1 MSRNKQAKISPK
13 NLPSEIREVYVFGDL
28 LSDTGNL
35 FNITSEAFGAGFPS
49 APFFEGRYSN
59 GQLWVESLASEL
71 GIAYNFDTNFALIGA
86 TTGLDNVGNP
96 FDPNDVVEQLGLPG
110 TLAQVN
116 NFIAS
121 TPNIDPNGLYTIWAG
136 IYDFG
141 LRVTDTTE
149 LVNNITTAVENL
161 ANAGAKNIIV
171 PNLPNLNQFP
181 GTSDIAGTDNLD
193 EMIDIFNSNL
203 LEELDEL
210 DAKLDSEVNLIQLD
224 AYDLF
229 DRILNNP
236 TQFGFTNVSDRF
248 ISTSADD
255 SGIRYEVINSDA
267 NPDEYAFFGG
277 TVPGVPAQ
285 PSAATH
291 RLIAQIAVSA
301 LASEGI
307 DATEQFG
314 TVNSDRI
321 SGNND
326 SDNILGLAG
335 DDKIRGRRGAD
346 ILSGGAGDDTLK
358 GNRGEDYLLGGS
370 GNDVLVGGK
379 NDDILNGG
387 SGHNYLKGGFGRD
400 IFVVNFNG
408 NATIQDFNPNRDR
421 IDLAGS
427 LAFSD
432 LDILQN
438 GSDTII
444 YFDRTE
450 IARLSEFEADF
461 LSIDNFIEIF

>member
-1 MSRNKQAKISPK
+1 MSRNKQAQTSPR
-13 NLPSEIREVYVFGDL
+13 NLPSQIGEVYVFGNL

-35 FNITSEAFGAGFPS
+35 FDITSE
-49 APFFEGRYSN
+49 
-59 GQLWVESLASEL
+59 
-71 GIAYNFDTNFALIGA
+71 
-86 TTGLDNVGNP
+86 
-96 FDPNDVVEQLGLPG
+96 
-110 TLAQVN
+110 
-116 NFIAS
+116 
-121 TPNIDPNGLYTIWAG
+121 
-136 IYDFG
+136 
-141 LRVTDTTE
+141 
-149 LVNNITTAVENL
+149 VNNITTAVENL

-171 PNLPNLNQFP
+171 PNLPDLNQFP

-203 LEELDEL
+203 
-210 DAKLDSEVNLIQLD
+210 
-224 AYDLF
+224 
-229 DRILNNP
+229 
-236 TQFGFTNVSDRF
+236 
-248 ISTSADD
+248 
-255 SGIRYEVINSDA
+255 YEVINSDA
-267 NPDEYAFFGG
+267 TPDEYAFFGG

-291 RLIAQIAVSA
+291 RLIAEIAVSA

-432 LDILQN
+432 LDILQK

-461 LSIDNFIEIF
+461 LSIDNFIETF

>member
-141 LRVTDTTE
+141 LSVTDTTE

-171 PNLPNLNQFP
+171 PNLPDLNQFP

-203 LEELDEL
+203 
-210 DAKLDSEVNLIQLD
+210 
-224 AYDLF
+224 
-229 DRILNNP
+229 
-236 TQFGFTNVSDRF
+236 
-248 ISTSADD
+248 
-255 SGIRYEVINSDA
+255 YEVINSDA
-267 NPDEYAFFGG
+267 TPDEYAFFGG

-291 RLIAQIAVSA
+291 RLIAEIAVSA

-314 TVNSDRI
+314 TVKGDRI
-321 SGNND
+321 LGNND
-326 SDNILGLAG
+326 SDNIFR
-335 DDKIRGRRGAD
+335 I
-346 ILSGGAGDDTLK
+346 
-358 GNRGEDYLLGGS
+358 NR
-370 GNDVLVGGK
+370 
-379 NDDILNGG
+379 
-387 SGHNYLKGGFGRD
+387 
-400 IFVVNFNG
+400 
-408 NATIQDFNPNRDR
+408 
-421 IDLAGS
+421 
-427 LAFSD
+427 
-432 LDILQN
+432 
-438 GSDTII
+438 
-444 YFDRTE
+444 
-450 IARLSEFEADF
+450 
-461 LSIDNFIEIF
+461 